1 MGEMYVYACGH
12 VCACAHVLVPAIAE
26 SHVVPVIL
34 EGPDAWLRLHEPTP
48 EHLQKAPPTVWFPG
62 ESALCRL
69 EVSRGY
75 PHTPPCLC
83 CPMEQ
88 SLVPTV
94 RSLLR
99 LLTVGEDCVARIHCA
114 SSGLEF
120 SGADGFGEKSG
131 LSFGKEIA

>member
-1 MGEMYVYACGH
+1 MHGSGSMSRPQSTCRRPLPQCGSQER
-12 VCACAHVLVPAIAE
+12 APSAGWR
-26 SHVVPVIL
+26 SL
-34 EGPDAWLRLHEPTP
+34 EVTPTP
-48 EHLQKAPPTVWFPG
+48 LPVSVAQWICTGDFHL
-62 ESALCRL
+62 ES
-69 EVSRGY
+69 
-75 PHTPPCLC
+75 P
-83 CPMEQ
+83 EQ